1 MHDRG
6 CRAQHPLATVHDFS
20 SFFIFCERKS
30 ARNKFVMSVHS
41 TRSRD
46 RLSGRGEFAL
56 KSVKRELFHL
66 YLRELGRAPAAR
78 ASRDLAHVCVTVKG
92 ILGKFSRNHCEVSSQ
107 RATRIKRVN
116 RYVKRQNG

>member
-20 SFFIFCERKS
+20 SFFISCERKS
-30 ARNKFVMSVHS
+30 ARNKFSQSVSYFTVPPRNKFVMSVQS

-46 RLSGRGEFAL
+46 RLSGRGEFAV

-66 YLRELGRAPAAR
+66 YLREL
-78 ASRDLAHVCVTVKG
+78 
-92 ILGKFSRNHCEVSSQ
+92 
-107 RATRIKRVN
+107 
-116 RYVKRQNG
+116 